1 MTTLKGFEY
10 RIDKAENHLFITNK
24 VGKEIVFKFGTYNG
38 KPVESQMIS
47 DGQEVSISEKQFVQ
61 LVERLAFEA
70 DKIINRLEKKEQKAT
85 LDFGDEKP
93 KKKKGDPA

>member
-24 VGKEIVFKFGTYNG
+24 VGKEITFKFGTYKG
-38 KPVESQMIS
+38 KPLESEMIDVE
-47 DGQEVSISEKQFVQ
+47 QEVSISEKQFVE

-70 DKIINRLEKKEQKAT
+70 DKIINRLEKKEPKAV
-85 LDFGDEKP
+85 LDFGEVKAKREK
-93 KKKKGDPA
+93 K